1 MFKSSNLNS
10 LLESLNNKYES
21 IILEEGPFP
30 MGPEEGSDEEQ
41 MMKASEGGEED
52 PTKTP
57 EPAPDENPTANN
69 ANVSD
74 IKLALFADTLLKAY
88 LATPTTSV
96 PDEFR
101 NATRENANDII
112 QWVESQITLDKPT
125 KEITNSLAS
134 IN

>member
-30 MGPEEGSDEEQ
+30 TGPEEGSDEEQ

-101 NATRENANDII
+101 NATRENANRII
-112 QWVESQITLDKPT
+112 QWVESQIILDKPT